1 VSMKSAERCRA
12 ESARSCWLRRHR
24 VMTLL
29 GARGRGV
36 FKNDPRDVAAQ
47 FQEALTGGFA
57 GVFRLVLFAVLG
69 HSGGGVIIAP
79 FEQAFGGSL
88 SRC

>member
-1 VSMKSAERCRA
+1 
-12 ESARSCWLRRHR
+12 
-24 VMTLL
+24 
-29 GARGRGV
+29 
-36 FKNDPRDVAAQ
+36 
-47 FQEALTGGFA
+47 
-57 GVFRLVLFAVLG
+57 LG